1 MADNS
6 SVCPVCGLGATRSA
20 SLPYEVTTVA
30 CRAQCGTFRVVT
42 AFLPELAEARAG
54 TGLLA
59 SRLDELSRAL
69 QVRAVTELLDE
80 DHVRAAL
87 DAFAK
92 AETTTE

>member
-1 MADNS
+1 MPDNS

-20 SLPYEVTTVA
+20 PLPYEVTNVA

-42 AFLPELAEARAG
+42 AFLPELAGARAG
-54 TGLLA
+54 VGLLA

-69 QVRAVTELLDE
+69 RVRAVTELVDKDQVL
-80 DHVRAAL
+80 AAL
-87 DAFAK
+87 DSFAK